1 MAFRIGII
9 GVGGMG
15 STHLSNII
23 NNLSDI
29 AKITALCDI
38 NPIKMENHK
47 DKFADNDVKFFENS
61 DDLIHSGLV
70 DGVIVATPHYDHP
83 TISIEAL
90 KAGLHVFCEKPAGV
104 FTKNVREMNE
114 IAEKVGKTFQVNFVM
129 RATTPFSKIKQIIED
144 GEIGEIRRLT
154 WIITNWYRTQVYY
167 NSGGW
172 RATWGG
178 EGGGTLLNQ
187 NPHQIDLM
195 QWFIGVPKRVRGFC
209 YFGKRRD
216 VEIETEANFYMEY
229 ENGATAT
236 YLTSVTEYP
245 GTNRLEIVGNKGKL
259 VYEDDKIT
267 LWHSNITEEEFD
279 STTDTT
285 AGPIPMEVKE
295 FIAKPNFNE
304 CQTVMI
310 KNWVNAATKGEKL
323 IAPGIEGINSL
334 SISNAAYLSTWT
346 DSWVDLPVD
355 EDKFLEELN
364 KRIENSTFVKK
375 NVVERQIDATD
386 TFSKG

>member
-1 MAFRIGII
+1 
-9 GVGGMG
+9 
-15 STHLSNII
+15 
-23 NNLSDI
+23 
-29 AKITALCDI
+29 
-38 NPIKMENHK
+38 
-47 DKFADNDVKFFENS
+47 
-61 DDLIHSGLV
+61 
-70 DGVIVATPHYDHP
+70 
-83 TISIEAL
+83 
-90 KAGLHVFCEKPAGV
+90 
-104 FTKNVREMNE
+104 
-114 IAEKVGKTFQVNFVM
+114 
-129 RATTPFSKIKQIIED
+129 
-144 GEIGEIRRLT
+144 
-154 WIITNWYRTQVYY
+154 
-167 NSGGW
+167 
-172 RATWGG
+172 
-178 EGGGTLLNQ
+178 
-187 NPHQIDLM
+187 M

-279 STTDTT
+279 ATTDTT
-285 AGPIPMEVKE
+285 ASPIPMEVKE

-304 CQTVMI
+304 CQSVMI
-310 KNWVNAATKGEKL
+310 ENWVNAATKGEKL

>member
-9 GVGGMG
+9 GTGGMG
-15 STHLSNII
+15 SVHLSNLI
-23 NNLSDI
+23 NKLGDI

-38 NPIKMENHK
+38 NPAKMENHK
-47 DKFADNDVKFFENS
+47 DKFPNNDVVFFENS
-61 DDLIHSGLV
+61 NDLIHSGLV

-83 TISIEAL
+83 LISMEAL

-114 IAEKVGKTFQVNFVM
+114 LAEKAGKAFQVNFVM
-129 RATTPFSKIKQIIED
+129 RATTPFSKIKQIID
-144 GEIGEIRRLT
+144 AGDLGEIRRLT

-178 EGGGTLLNQ
+178 EGGGALLNQ

-267 LWHSNITEEEFD
+267 LWRSNITEEEFD
-279 STTDTT
+279 ATTNTT
-285 AGPIPMEVKE
+285 AGPIPMEIETFEV
-295 FIAKPNFNE
+295 KPNFDE
-304 CQTVMI
+304 CQSEMI

-323 IAPGIEGINSL
+323 IAPGYEGINSL

-346 DSWVDLPVD
+346 DSWVDLPID